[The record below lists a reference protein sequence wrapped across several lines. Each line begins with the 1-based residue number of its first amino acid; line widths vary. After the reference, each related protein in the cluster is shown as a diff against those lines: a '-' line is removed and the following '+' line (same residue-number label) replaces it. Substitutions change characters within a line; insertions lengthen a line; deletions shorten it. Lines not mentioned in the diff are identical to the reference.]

1 MKAANL
7 AGAVLGAILKVVF
20 VVIVVYMVYTGVSK
34 CYDYGYRIFT
44 EPAVSSGEGRKV
56 TVTLTSDMSATEIGT
71 DYAGKRAGKRCEIVC
86 ITVSAVRIQKRVEA
100 RYL

>member
-34 CYDYGYRIFT
+34 CYDYG
-44 EPAVSSGEGRKV
+44 
-56 TVTLTSDMSATEIGT
+56 
-71 DYAGKRAGKRCEIVC
+71 
-86 ITVSAVRIQKRVEA
+86 
-100 RYL
+100 

>member
-44 EPAVSSGEGRKV
+44 EPAVRESVPAS
-56 TVTLTSDMSATEIGT
+56 
-71 DYAGKRAGKRCEIVC
+71 
-86 ITVSAVRIQKRVEA
+86 VRRH
-100 RYL
+100 R